1 MINRIT
7 VMKNYIWFI
16 LRKVLK
22 GQRLFFMIDIYF
34 YNIVSDYLNRAEGH
48 IYVWLELLTENC

>member
-16 LRKVLK
+16 LRKILK
-22 GQRLFFMIDIYF
+22 GQRLFFMIDMYF
-34 YNIVSDYLNRAEGH
+34 YNIVSDYLNRAEGL